1 MPNIRSLAPLLVS
14 LVIPATTLA
23 QTPDIPS
30 PPPPPPPAPAPTPT
44 PAPAPKTT
52 EAPPPE
58 KKAPAPEPKASAPM
72 AKAAPAP
79 TRVTTP
85 AEEPPAKGRSVAG
98 RLAVSP
104 SGSTGLIR
112 VAAAE
117 SVAPKL
123 IRVSFGLDFFSVG
136 SLFAD
141 SDGHSRVGGTLAISG
156 SPVDYVELWLNT
168 RAVSNSNDLTDPT
181 LIQSQGDV
189 ALGIK
194 GFYPVADLA
203 NVGLDLQLKFLSG
216 VGASSFDFGS
226 TELRVRGLLTTDLMR
241 ATEEIPVRGHLNIGF
256 TLDNSDKLVPE
267 GVALTDA
274 ERFALGI
281 SDFNRFEIGVGVEV
295 PVKYVTPY
303 LEYTVEFPLSYLATP
318 GVVVSSNALR
328 PAQNTV
334 GVSSDIA
341 RPAVQRVIPQRITP
355 GVRITAIPKLT
366 LDIAVEIGI
375 TPDVGTGVLA
385 VPPYNVIMLASYP
398 LDPFGVE
405 DSGRGPSGPPI
416 TVPVIVP
423 EQVEAPPSTG
433 QLAGLV
439 TSDKDG
445 KPIAGAVIT
454 FDRGTPVASAADG
467 RFVSQQI
474 EPGPVKVTVSK
485 EGFKNGTGEMQV
497 GADGTVELNVALV
510 PEIKEGTIR
519 GRVLDD
525 KDQPIGNAKIV
536 VEGPTKKTI
545 NASESGAFEL
555 KALAGR
561 YSVMVDVP
569 DYFKKAREFTL
580 EAGGSYAGDIVIRKR
595 PAEAVAERKGDR
607 IVVKE
612 TVHFVSGEARLAPD
626 AAALLD
632 GVVDV
637 LVQSPDIKRLR
648 IEGHTDNVG
657 SEETNLDLSR
667 RRAQAVV
674 DYFVAQGIDASRLSA
689 EGFGSTR
696 PIAPNLT
703 RRGREQNRRV
713 EFHIV
718 Q

>member
-14 LVIPATTLA
+14 LVIPLTTYG

-44 PAPAPKTT
+44 PAMPAPT
-52 EAPPPE
+52 EP
-58 KKAPAPEPKASAPM
+58 APAPTPKATPKATTAAAP
-72 AKAAPAP
+72 KSDAPAP
-79 TRVTTP
+79 TRVETP
-85 AEEPPAKGRSVAG
+85 AAPTKKERRVAG
-98 RLAVSP
+98 RLAVTP

-112 VAAAE
+112 VDAAE
-117 SVAPKL
+117 SVTPRL
-123 IRVSFGLDFFSVG
+123 IRVSFALDFFSVG
-136 SLFAD
+136 SMFED

-156 SPVDYVELWLNT
+156 APADYVELWLNT

-181 LIQSQGDV
+181 LIQSQGDMS
-189 ALGIK
+189 LGVK
-194 GFYPVADLA
+194 AFYPVADLA
-203 NVGLDLQLKFLSG
+203 NVGLDLQLTFLSG
-216 VGASSFDFGS
+216 VGSSSFDFGS
-226 TELRVRGLLTTDLMR
+226 TELRIRALLTSDLMR
-241 ATEEIPVRGHLNIGF
+241 ATEEIPVRGHLNVGF
-256 TLDNSDKLVPE
+256 TLDNSSKLIPD
-267 GVALTDA
+267 GVQLTDA

-281 SDFNRFEIGVGVEV
+281 SDFNRFGIGVGVEV
-295 PVKYVTPY
+295 PLKYVT
-303 LEYTVEFPLSYLATP
+303 LFAEYTVEFPLSYLATP

-328 PAQNTV
+328 PAQNPTEL
-334 GVSSDIA
+334 STDIA
-341 RPAVQRVIPQRITP
+341 RPAVQRVIPQRLTP

-366 LDIAVEIGI
+366 LDAAVEIGI

-385 VPPYNVIMLASYP
+385 VPAYNIIMLASYP

-405 DSGRGPSGPPI
+405 ESGGGPSGPPI

-423 EQVEAPPSTG
+423 EQVEAAPTTG
-433 QLAGLV
+433 RLAGIV
-439 TSDKDG
+439 TNQKDG
-445 KPIAGAVIT
+445 APIAGAVVT
-454 FDRGTPVASAADG
+454 FDRGTPVATGKDG
-467 RFVSQQI
+467 RFVSQQV
-474 EPGPVKVTVSK
+474 EPGPVKVAVEK
-485 EGFKNGTGEMQV
+485 DGFKAGSGEMEV
-497 GADGTVELNVALV
+497 SADGTVELNVALV
-510 PEIKEGTIR
+510 PEIKEGLIR

-525 KDQPIGNAKIV
+525 KDQPIANAKIV
-536 VEGPTKKTI
+536 IEGPTKKTLD
-545 NASESGAFEL
+545 ASASGAFET

-569 DYFKKAREFTL
+569 DYLKKAREFEL

-595 PAEAVAERKGDR
+595 PAEAVAERQGDR
-607 IVVKE
+607 IVVKD
-612 TVHFVSGEARLAPD
+612 TVHFVTGEARLAPD

-637 LVQSPDIKRLR
+637 LVQNRDIKKLR
-648 IEGHTDNVG
+648 VEGHTDNVG

-667 RRAQAVV
+667 RRAQAVM

-718 Q
+718 E